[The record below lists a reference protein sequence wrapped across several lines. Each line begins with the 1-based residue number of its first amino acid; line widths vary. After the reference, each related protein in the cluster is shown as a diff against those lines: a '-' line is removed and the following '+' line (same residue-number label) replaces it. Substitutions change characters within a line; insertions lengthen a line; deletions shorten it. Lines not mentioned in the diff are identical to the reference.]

1 MIENTD
7 VKLELRV
14 DLVSLPGVPAPGT
27 HGIFAQVCSSRVT
40 KEYRLSRIPMRIF
53 VNPGVPT
60 LVCRGAHLSPFGA
73 QIGPSRGVDASF
85 HEVYSELAA
94 GRVNARSE
102 EHTSELQSRPHLVC
116 RLLLEKKKHAEQHC
130 AESAGQCGGAGLT
143 AGRRR

>member
-7 VKLELRV
+7 VKLDLRV

-85 HEVYSELAA
+85 HEVYSELAVA
-94 GRVNARSE
+94 EPAVP
-102 EHTSELQSRPHLVC
+102 TSS
-116 RLLLEKKKHAEQHC
+116 
-130 AESAGQCGGAGLT
+130 SGAIPCTSKFGEC
-143 AGRRR
+143 